1 MNPTFIDD
9 IISSPQVK
17 NIVIGII
24 LAVYYGAVY
33 FGVIV
38 PGLLEILISAYLLAV
53 VIQNVYDKGETNNDS
68 K

>member
-1 MNPTFIDD
+1 MEKKVENNITHKIA
-9 IISSPQVK
+9 Q
-17 NIVIGII
+17 NIVISII
-24 LAVYYGAVY
+24 LAVYYGAIY
-33 FGVIV
+33 FGAIV

>member
-1 MNPTFIDD
+1 MEKKVENNITHKIA
-9 IISSPQVK
+9 Q

-24 LAVYYGAVY
+24 LAVYYGAIY

-53 VIQNVYDKGETNNDS
+53 VIQNVYDKGETNNDT

>member
-1 MNPTFIDD
+1 MEKKVENNITHKIA
-9 IISSPQVK
+9 K
-17 NIVIGII
+17 NIVISII
-24 LAVYYGAVY
+24 LAVYYGAIY

>member
-1 MNPTFIDD
+1 MEKKVENNITHKIT
-9 IISSPQVK
+9 Q

-33 FGVIV
+33 FEVIV

>member
-1 MNPTFIDD
+1 MEKKVENNITHKIA
-9 IISSPQVK
+9 Q
-17 NIVIGII
+17 NIVISII

-38 PGLLEILISAYLLAV
+38 PGLLEILISTYLLAV
-53 VIQNVYDKGETNNDS
+53 VIQNVFDKGEKDNDT

>member
-1 MNPTFIDD
+1 MEKK
-9 IISSPQVK
+9 VK
-17 NIVIGII
+17 NNITHKIAQNIVISII

-53 VIQNVYDKGETNNDS
+53 VIQNVFDKGEKDNDT

>member
-1 MNPTFIDD
+1 M
-9 IISSPQVK
+9 IS
-17 NIVIGII
+17 II

-53 VIQNVYDKGETNNDS
+53 VIQNVFDKGEKDNDT

>member
-1 MNPTFIDD
+1 MEKKVENNIGHK
-9 IISSPQVK
+9 IAQ

>member
-1 MNPTFIDD
+1 MEKKVENNITHKIA
-9 IISSPQVK
+9 Q
-17 NIVIGII
+17 NIVISII
-24 LAVYYGAVY
+24 LAVYYGAIY

-53 VIQNVYDKGETNNDS
+53 VIQNVYDKGEPNNDS

>member
-1 MNPTFIDD
+1 MEKKVENNITHKIA
-9 IISSPQVK
+9 Q
-17 NIVIGII
+17 NIVISII

-53 VIQNVYDKGETNNDS
+53 VIQNVFDKGEKDKDT

>member
-1 MNPTFIDD
+1 MEKKVENNITHK
-9 IISSPQVK
+9 ISQ
-17 NIVIGII
+17 NIVISII
-24 LAVYYGAVY
+24 LAVYYGAIY

>member
-1 MNPTFIDD
+1 MEKKVENNITHKIA
-9 IISSPQVK
+9 Q
-17 NIVIGII
+17 NIVISII

-38 PGLLEILISAYLLAV
+38 PGLLEILISAYLLAI
-53 VIQNVYDKGETNNDS
+53 VIQNVFDKGEKDNDT

>member
-1 MNPTFIDD
+1 MEKKVENNITHKIT
-9 IISSPQVK
+9 Q

-24 LAVYYGAVY
+24 LTVYYGAVY

>member
-1 MNPTFIDD
+1 MEKKVENNITHKIA
-9 IISSPQVK
+9 Q
-17 NIVIGII
+17 NIVISII

-33 FGVIV
+33 FGLIV

-53 VIQNVYDKGETNNDS
+53 VIQNVFDKGEKDNDT

>member
-1 MNPTFIDD
+1 MEKKVENNITHKIA
-9 IISSPQVK
+9 Q
-17 NIVIGII
+17 NIVISII
-24 LAVYYGAVY
+24 LAVYYGAIY

-53 VIQNVYDKGETNNDS
+53 VIQNVFDKGEKDNDT

>member
-1 MNPTFIDD
+1 MEKKVENNITHKIA
-9 IISSPQVK
+9 Q
-17 NIVIGII
+17 NIVISII
-24 LAVYYGAVY
+24 LAVYYGAIY

>member
-1 MNPTFIDD
+1 MEKKVENNITHKIT
-9 IISSPQVK
+9 Q

-24 LAVYYGAVY
+24 LAVYCGAVY

>member
-1 MNPTFIDD
+1 MKKKVENNITHKIT
-9 IISSPQVK
+9 Q

-24 LAVYYGAVY
+24 LAVYYGAIY

>member
-1 MNPTFIDD
+1 MEKKVENNITHKIA
-9 IISSPQVK
+9 Q
-17 NIVIGII
+17 NIVISII

-38 PGLLEILISAYLLAV
+38 PGLLEILISAYLLDF
-53 VIQNVYDKGETNNDS
+53 VIQNVFDKGEKDNDT

>member
-1 MNPTFIDD
+1 M
-9 IISSPQVK
+9 IS
-17 NIVIGII
+17 II
-24 LAVYYGAVY
+24 LAVYYGAIY

>member
-1 MNPTFIDD
+1 MEKKVENNITHKIA
-9 IISSPQVK
+9 Q
-17 NIVIGII
+17 NIVISII
-24 LAVYYGAVY
+24 LAVYYGSIY

-53 VIQNVYDKGETNNDS
+53 VIKNVYDKGETNNDS

>member
-1 MNPTFIDD
+1 MEKKVENNITHKIA
-9 IISSPQVK
+9 Q
-17 NIVIGII
+17 NIVISII

-38 PGLLEILISAYLLAV
+38 PGLLEILISAYLLDV
-53 VIQNVYDKGETNNDS
+53 VIQNVFDKGEKDNDT

>member
-1 MNPTFIDD
+1 MEKKVENSITHKIA
-9 IISSPQVK
+9 Q
-17 NIVIGII
+17 NIVIGIV

-33 FGVIV
+33 SGVIV

-53 VIQNVYDKGETNNDS
+53 VIQNICDKGEKNNDT

>member
-1 MNPTFIDD
+1 MEKKVENNITHKIA
-9 IISSPQVK
+9 Q
-17 NIVIGII
+17 NIVISII

-33 FGVIV
+33 FGVII

-53 VIQNVYDKGETNNDS
+53 VIQNAFDKGEKNNDT

>member
-1 MNPTFIDD
+1 MEKKVENNITHKIAQN
-9 IISSPQVK
+9 IAIS
-17 NIVIGII
+17 II

-53 VIQNVYDKGETNNDS
+53 VIQNVFDKGEKDNDT

>member
-1 MNPTFIDD
+1 MEKKVENNIGHK
-9 IISSPQVK
+9 IAQ

-33 FGVIV
+33 SGVIV

>member
-1 MNPTFIDD
+1 MEKKVENNITHKIA
-9 IISSPQVK
+9 Q
-17 NIVIGII
+17 NIVISII
-24 LAVYYGAVY
+24 LAVYYGAIY

-53 VIQNVYDKGETNNDS
+53 VIKNVYDKGETNNDS

>member
-1 MNPTFIDD
+1 MEKKVENNITHKTT
-9 IISSPQVK
+9 QH
-17 NIVIGII
+17 IVIGII

>member
-1 MNPTFIDD
+1 MEKKVENNITHKIV
-9 IISSPQVK
+9 Q
-17 NIVIGII
+17 NIVISII
-24 LAVYYGAVY
+24 LAVYYRAVY

-53 VIQNVYDKGETNNDS
+53 VIQNVFDKGEKDNDT

>member
-1 MNPTFIDD
+1 MEKKVENNITHKIA
-9 IISSPQVK
+9 Q
-17 NIVIGII
+17 NIVISII

-33 FGVIV
+33 FGAIV

-53 VIQNVYDKGETNNDS
+53 VIQNVFDKGEKDNDT

>member
-1 MNPTFIDD
+1 MEKKVENNIAHKTA
-9 IISSPQVK
+9 Q

-33 FGVIV
+33 SGVIV

-53 VIQNVYDKGETNNDS
+53 VIQNVYDKGETNNDT

>member
-1 MNPTFIDD
+1 MEKKVENNITHKIA
-9 IISSPQVK
+9 Q
-17 NIVIGII
+17 NIVISII

-53 VIQNVYDKGETNNDS
+53 VIQNVFDKGEKDNDT

>member
-1 MNPTFIDD
+1 MEKKVENNITHKIA
-9 IISSPQVK
+9 Q
-17 NIVIGII
+17 NIVISII
-24 LAVYYGAVY
+24 LAVYYGAIY
-33 FGVIV
+33 SGVIV

>member
-1 MNPTFIDD
+1 MEKKVENNITHKIA
-9 IISSPQVK
+9 Q
-17 NIVIGII
+17 NIVISII

-33 FGVIV
+33 FGVII

-53 VIQNVYDKGETNNDS
+53 VIQNIFDKGEKDNDT

>member
-1 MNPTFIDD
+1 MEKKVENNITHKIA
-9 IISSPQVK
+9 Q
-17 NIVIGII
+17 NIVISII